1 MNVSK
6 TFLNKMIPAA
16 NMSATQMRSFSVAY
30 NVKSKFE
37 DAYKT
42 KMESLGKVT
51 AKTVEP
57 ENKAEY
63 G

>member
-1 MNVSK
+1 
-6 TFLNKMIPAA
+6 MIPVA
-16 NMSATQMRSFSVAY
+16 NMNATQMRSFSVAY